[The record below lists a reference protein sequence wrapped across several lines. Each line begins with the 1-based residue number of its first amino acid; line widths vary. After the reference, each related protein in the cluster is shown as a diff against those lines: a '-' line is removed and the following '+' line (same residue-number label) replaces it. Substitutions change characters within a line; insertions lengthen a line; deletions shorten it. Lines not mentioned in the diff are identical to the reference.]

1 MQPDE
6 RPGNQTADAA
16 HPNAATGRA
25 IAHRAAGYWVGT
37 LITLAGSL
45 ARGKIF
51 AVALGTSGVGVLAQ
65 LTNFAALLTGLATLG
80 LSGAGVTLIGQARAS
95 NDAEPRRRIAATIIA
110 LPLAASAVLIAA
122 AAVWA
127 GPLSRSLLG
136 SSHHKAYII
145 IAAASVPANAL
156 AMSYQVIMQGHDRAW
171 RTAWNSALMALA
183 MVIAVVLLVVPFG
196 LAGGVASVA
205 VTSAVAAIVV
215 VLRERWI
222 TADAW
227 PPRSAGRD
235 VNQLLL
241 RFGLAS
247 LVAGSATAL
256 VDLILRSDVVTRL
269 GTSANG
275 LYQPVYLLGSLVFA
289 QLGAGVVTAVTPGLA
304 AAWAAADRPAVRAQ
318 INSAVQLSLLAMVPL
333 ILVVTAVRTL
343 LIDAVFSGSFA
354 AAAPPLALA
363 LTAELPR
370 CLTYAMGGFM
380 LPARLIRTWVGLGL
394 SAEVIRLTVGLVL
407 LRRGGIDVLAFVLVI
422 EWTFMAA
429 GTFVVAHRQG
439 IRLER
444 RLIWTILAAV
454 AVVSGCYAATRVAVD
469 QTVVGVVLVLAAGS
483 WVWVCTT
490 SAQRGWVRQRF
501 GAALSTVIHRR

>member
-16 HPNAATGRA
+16 QPGDATGRS

-37 LITLAGSL
+37 LVTLAGSL

-95 NDAEPRRRIAATIIA
+95 SDAEPRRRITAAIIA
-110 LPLAASAVLIAA
+110 LPLAASAVLIAVSA
-122 AAVWA
+122 IWA
-127 GPLSRSLLG
+127 GPLSNTLLG

-156 AMSYQVIMQGHDRAW
+156 ALSYQVIMQGHDRAW
-171 RTAWNSALMALA
+171 RTAWNSALTAVA
-183 MVIAVVLLVVPFG
+183 MVIAVALLVVPFG
-196 LAGGVASVA
+196 IAGGVASVA
-205 VTSAVAAIVV
+205 VTSAVAAIVIV
-215 VLRERWI
+215 VRERWI
-222 TADAW
+222 TAEAW

-269 GTSANG
+269 GASANG

-304 AAWAAADRPAVRAQ
+304 AAWAAANRPAVRAQ
-318 INSAVQLSLLAMVPL
+318 MSSAVQLSLLAMVPL
-333 ILVVTAVRTL
+333 ILIVTAVRTL
-343 LIDAVFSGSFA
+343 LIDAVFSDSFA

-394 SAEVIRLTVGLVL
+394 SAEVIRLTLGLVL
-407 LRRGGIDVLAFVLVI
+407 LRHGGLDVLAFVLVI

-429 GTFVVAHRQG
+429 GTFIVAYRQG

-444 RLIWTILAAV
+444 RLIWTTLAAT
-454 AVVSGCYAATRVAVD
+454 VVVGGCYGATRVAVN
-469 QTVVGVVLVLAAGS
+469 QHVVGIVLVLAAVL
-483 WVWVCTT
+483 WVWACTT

-501 GAALSTVIHRR
+501 GTALARLIPRR